1 MEYCNQ
7 ITWIVIGKDR
17 NKKFSEQNIILLD
30 NTELITKQLLYG
42 DVIVEELKKLSD
54 EYLKYNEKFVSK
66 ELVDI
71 NSINENGVIS
81 ELVYLSVVNYIPN
94 LNKKGTFYTLEEI
107 ETRDILIHERYGKH
121 IRRKCS
127 SLW

>member
-1 MEYCNQ
+1 MEYRNQ

-42 DVIVEELKKLSD
+42 DVIAEELKKLSD

-71 NSINENGVIS
+71 NSINKDGIIS